1 MAVPIFA
8 PVDPVR
14 AIRAREGAEA
24 VRHAVSFLV
33 AAALCVAAP
42 TVVFSAQFD
51 GATGAVAAEGLT
63 AGTAGAGAQD
73 CDCVQQP
80 PWHGSVHGP
89 ACAPGLKCR
98 GSNVYQAN
106 PWTQLH
112 WRQAGPCVTLPPCLP
127 RFHALLAEGHLLS
140 PVPPKLP
147 RCHNCGAAIE
157 GGF

>member
-1 MAVPIFA
+1 
-8 PVDPVR
+8 
-14 AIRAREGAEA
+14 

-42 TVVFSAQFD
+42 ATLPAAQLDAAGTGGYSA
-51 GATGAVAAEGLT
+51 GLT
-63 AGTAGAGAQD
+63 AGAAAAAAPSAED

-80 PWHGSVHGP
+80 PWHGSVRGP
-89 ACAPGLKCR
+89 ACPTGPKCR

-106 PWTQLH
+106 PWAQLH

-127 RFHALLAEGHLLS
+127 RFDALMREGYLLS
-140 PVPPKLP
+140 PVPPTLP
-147 RCHNCGAAIE
+147 RCRQCGAAIE

>member
-1 MAVPIFA
+1 MAVPVSA
-8 PVDPVR
+8 PGDPAR

-24 VRHAVSFLV
+24 MRHAVSFLV
-33 AAALCVAAP
+33 AAAVCFAAP
-42 TVVFSAQFD
+42 AVVSAAQFD
-51 GATGAVAAEGLT
+51 AAPGAVAAEGLT
-63 AGTAGAGAQD
+63 GAAAGAAAED
-73 CDCVQQP
+73 CDCVKQP
-80 PWHGSVHGP
+80 PWHGSVQGP
-89 ACAPGLKCR
+89 ACQSGPKCR

-106 PWTQLH
+106 PWAQLH

-127 RFHALLAEGHLLS
+127 RFHALFAEGYLLS